1 MERVE
6 GVSQKSLTATL
17 RHLERDGLIKPT
29 VVVQVPIHVDYEAT
43 GLGRAMVAEVHPLWM
58 WVAVNLQRVAKARRI
73 FDRRAR
79 TEAAA
84 RIS

>member
-1 MERVE
+1 
-6 GVSQKSLTATL
+6 
-17 RHLERDGLIKPT
+17 
-29 VVVQVPIHVDYEAT
+29 
-43 GLGRAMVAEVHPLWM
+43 MVAEVHPLWM
-58 WVAVNLQRVAKARRI
+58 WVAVNLQGVAKARRT

>member
-1 MERVE
+1 
-6 GVSQKSLTATL
+6 
-17 RHLERDGLIKPT
+17 
-29 VVVQVPIHVDYEAT
+29 
-43 GLGRAMVAEVHPLWM
+43 M
-58 WVAVNLQRVAKARRI
+58 WLAVNLQRVAKARRI